1 MTLPRRGDE
10 RAVWAVWWDEL
21 QTRAPFV
28 VPRPFSPQPA
38 RPQPAEVRGVIGVP
52 RSPQEGRE
60 AWVANLVRSPVIGQL
75 IADSTQPAQPQLE
88 AEKAALLDV
97 VKSIEAEFWFRCGDA
112 QCKDDRCL
120 MVDDLRNVIAKAW
133 TRHDVG
139 ILTEAGRRENDRRR
153 DAADA
158 REVTPPASPPP
169 AR

>member
-1 MTLPRRGDE
+1 MKT
-10 RAVWAVWWDEL
+10 EL
-21 QTRAPFV
+21 
-28 VPRPFSPQPA
+28 
-38 RPQPAEVRGVIGVP
+38 EV
-52 RSPQEGRE
+52 
-60 AWVANLVRSPVIGQL
+60 AKDAVRSAG
-75 IADSTQPAQPQLE
+75 LE

-158 REVTPPASPPP
+158 LEVTPPVLRRCA
-169 AR
+169 ARIGPGGLRCEESEGHDGDHRVDLLRQR